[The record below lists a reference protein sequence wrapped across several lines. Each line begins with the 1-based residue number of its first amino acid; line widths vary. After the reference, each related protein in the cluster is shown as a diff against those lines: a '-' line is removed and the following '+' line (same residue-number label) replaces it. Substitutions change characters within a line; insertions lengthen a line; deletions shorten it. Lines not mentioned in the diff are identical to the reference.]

1 MTLLARI
8 EADLALCEKQHPGTH
23 GGRTCEGANM
33 NERAT
38 LRALKVAVEG
48 LDHARRCFGVTAG
61 QTVDP
66 LAKEASAIYEEGV
79 ESALRAIERE
89 LTGGTE

>member
-8 EADLALCEKQHPGTH
+8 EEALALCEKQRPGTH

-48 LDHARRCFGVTAG
+48 LTAIA
-61 QTVDP
+61 D
-66 LAKEASAIYEEGV
+66 SAPKSTSLVVLHTPATNTLY
-79 ESALRAIERE
+79 AIERE
-89 LTGGTE
+89 LTGGGE